1 MPSSLVKNALNGYEV
16 PRPERTE
23 RSSGSAHAAA
33 TDGTRA
39 ATDAPA
45 GPTADG
51 AARPQLWGAPAADA
65 STSDEELLRIAAQL
79 DVCIKII
86 GCGGGGCNTINR
98 CVDAGIQGAQLC
110 AINTDAKHLLTV
122 RAPRKILIG
131 KSRTR
136 GLGAGARPEVGE
148 ESARE
153 SDMEIRDFLTNANI
167 AFVTAGM
174 GGGTG
179 TGSAHYVANIAKN
192 QVRALTIGVVTLPFK
207 AEGTVRMENALSG
220 LNKLRQV
227 CDTTIVI
234 PNDKLLELVPK
245 LPVDAAF
252 KVADEV
258 LMQTIKGLTEII
270 TKPGLVNL
278 DYADIQTVMN
288 EGGVAFVGIGEAN
301 LDADNRVKAA
311 VHEALTSPMLGE
323 VELKE
328 AKGALIRVV
337 GGPDMTVGEAQMA
350 AEIISNSVSPR
361 ARIIWGCSIDP
372 ELEGTIKILLIV
384 TGARSQYI
392 MSSRGPDARS
402 AQQPAAKGQPQGS
415 YQQPKAQP
423 QYQQPRSNDDDIDFV
438 R

>member
-1 MPSSLVKNALNGYEV
+1 M
-16 PRPERTE
+16 T
-23 RSSGSAHAAA
+23 
-33 TDGTRA
+33 
-39 ATDAPA
+39 
-45 GPTADG
+45 
-51 AARPQLWGAPAADA
+51 

-131 KSRTR
+131 KTRTR

-323 VELKE
+323 VDLKE

-392 MSSRGPDARS
+392 MSSRGPDAHS
-402 AQQPAAKGQPQGS
+402 AQQPSAQAKPQGS

>member
-1 MPSSLVKNALNGYEV
+1 MPSSLVKNALASTKYEK
-16 PRPERTE
+16 
-23 RSSGSAHAAA
+23 AAA
-33 TDGTRA
+33 PESTPTS
-39 ATDAPA
+39 APA
-45 GPTADG
+45 P
-51 AARPQLWGAPAADA
+51 APAPVTKSKVDQ
-65 STSDEELLRIAAQL
+65 ELEDIAAQL

-98 CVDAGIQGAQLC
+98 CVEGGIGNAQLC

-122 RAPRKILIG
+122 KAPNKILIG

-136 GLGAGARPEVGE
+136 GLGAGAIPGVGE

-153 SDMEIRDFLTNANI
+153 NDADIRQFLNGANI
-167 AFVTAGM
+167 VFVTAGM

-179 TGSAHYVANIAKN
+179 TGSAHYVAKIAKD
-192 QVRALTIGVVTLPFK
+192 QIRALTIGVITLPFK
-207 AEGTVRMENALSG
+207 AEGTVRMENALDG
-220 LNKLRQV
+220 LNKLRLV
-227 CDTTIVI
+227 CDTTIVV
-234 PNDKLLELVPK
+234 PNDKLIELVPK

-278 DYADIQTVMN
+278 DYADIMTVMN
-288 EGGVAFVGIGEAN
+288 EGGVAFVGIGEASS
-301 LDADNRVKAA
+301 DDDDRVKTA

-323 VELKE
+323 IDLKD

-337 GGPDMTVGEAQMA
+337 GGPDMTVGEAQKA
-350 AEIISNSVSPR
+350 AEIVTASVSPR

-372 ELEGTIKILLIV
+372 EIEGTIKILLIV
-384 TGARSQYI
+384 TGARSKYMLSATGRPMDSGQQQ
-392 MSSRGPDARS
+392 RGAPQQQQRYQ
-402 AQQPAAKGQPQGS
+402 QQP
-415 YQQPKAQP
+415 QQ
-423 QYQQPRSNDDDIDFV
+423 QYQQPRQNSDDIDFV